1 MTGPPPAAAVEALRA
16 DYAHCFACGREN
28 PMGLRLD
35 GFARD
40 GGDVV
45 AGFRPRP
52 EYAGFHGLLHGG
64 IVATALD
71 EIMAWAGIM
80 TAGVFSLTGTMELRF
95 RRPAEVDVEYEL
107 RGRVDERR
115 GRRLLLSGEMIAA
128 GKVVAQGSG
137 LYLVREELTAP
148 SS

>member
-1 MTGPPPAAAVEALRA
+1 MTGPPEAAAVEAMRGA
-16 DYAHCFACGREN
+16 YAHCFACGREN

-52 EYAGFHGLLHGG
+52 EYAGFHGVLHGG

-71 EIMAWAGIM
+71 EIMAWAAIM
-80 TAGVFSLTGTMELRF
+80 VEGVFSLTGTMELRF
-95 RRPAEVDVEYEL
+95 RRPAEVATDYEL

-115 GRRLLLSGEMIAA
+115 GRRLLLSGEMNA
-128 GKVVAQGSG
+128 GGKSVAEGSG
-137 LYLVREELTAP
+137 LYLVRNELPAP
-148 SS
+148 